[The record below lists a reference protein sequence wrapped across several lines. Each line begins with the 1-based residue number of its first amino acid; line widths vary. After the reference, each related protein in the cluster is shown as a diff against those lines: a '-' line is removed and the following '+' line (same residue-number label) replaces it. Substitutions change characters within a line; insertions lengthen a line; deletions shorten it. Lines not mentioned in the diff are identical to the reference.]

1 MRRQRDGICYSC
13 NRAGSKVSGTTLR
26 SINKHPRY
34 NELVHL
40 YSFRPTDR
48 ANKVILRICAYCL
61 REMKADLQDRGGVGG
76 ELGSPTRGKR
86 RTFGPKAPKG
96 KRSGVY

>member
-13 NRAGSKVSGTTLR
+13 NRVGSKVSGTTLR

-48 ANKVILRICAYCL
+48 ANKVTIRICAYCL
-61 REMKADLQDRGGVGG
+61 GSMKEDRGGVGG
-76 ELGSPTRGKR
+76 ELGSPTREKR